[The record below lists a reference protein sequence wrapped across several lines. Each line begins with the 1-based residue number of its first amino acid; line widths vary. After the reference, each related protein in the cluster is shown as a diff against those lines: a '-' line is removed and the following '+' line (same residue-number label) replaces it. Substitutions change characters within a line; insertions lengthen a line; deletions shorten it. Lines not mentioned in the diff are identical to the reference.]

1 MKGNDKNKKR
11 KIEIEEKVVL
21 ITNTIGSWVVA
32 AFFSNLD
39 SIVGMLL
46 AIYFVFNFICFITL
60 IKKYH

>member
-1 MKGNDKNKKR
+1 MKDKDKKI
-11 KIEIEEKVVL
+11 KLGIEEKIIL
-21 ITNTIGSWVVA
+21 ITNTIGSWLVA